1 ALVIRPTPFPAA
13 STYIFPQFS
22 HLSLGTF
29 RCGTFFW
36 STFALPDVLTGQSQP
51 RTIEVEVTMRRLF
64 PMVVPLVM
72 LLVACTPS
80 PQPPPGTSTSS
91 TTTVTATTNATAEP
105 SPSPSTVPKS
115 GTTGDGEPLGDGDE
129 PGRYAYRCTS
139 LDASPE
145 VQLSSLAEVW
155 AATNYTRMEIG

>member
-51 RTIEVEVTMRRLF
+51 RTIEVEVTMRRPF
-64 PMVVPLVM
+64 PIVVPVVF
-72 LLVACTPS
+72 LLVAGPPS
-80 PQPPPGTSTSS
+80 PAPPPGTSSS
-91 TTTVTATTNATAEP
+91 WTTAGTATTSATAEP
-105 SPSPSTVPKS
+105 SPSPSTVPSS
-115 GTTGDGEPLGDGDE
+115 GTTG
-129 PGRYAYRCTS
+129 
-139 LDASPE
+139 
-145 VQLSSLAEVW
+145 
-155 AATNYTRMEIG
+155 